1 MSLTKRL
8 YRLHPN
14 RYRQAVEK
22 EASYAN
28 LDGYESAT
36 LAIGSLGVA
45 ILGVIMFFVPASY
58 RIKLILFTLLS
69 APVYFV
75 LPYMVFS
82 VTADKRKSEMERML
96 PDALLLVS
104 TNLKSG
110 SSINRAFLA
119 SAREEFGPLQYEFNT
134 TAVQISGGVPVEDA
148 LDNMR
153 GRIKSELFKDT
164 LNVLTNAI
172 EAGGNTADLLESSAE
187 DIRSSLELRD
197 EVRSSVRMYTVFIFI
212 AAVVA
217 APALFGITVHMAETT
232 TSMWSNVNLGQEG
245 SSFASGGGGSGMSF
259 SKPDIDTEFLGTFS
273 ILALSI
279 SNFFASLMI
288 SQIGKGNLRG
298 GAKLVPITVSVS
310 VGLFLVISIALN
322 AVM

>member
-1 MSLTKRL
+1 MNLAHRV
-8 YRLHPN
+8 YRLHPKK
-14 RYRQAVEK
+14 YRQAVER

-28 LDGYESAT
+28 FDDYQSAT
-36 LAIGSLGVA
+36 LTIGMIGVTLLLGIMYFAPATYRLKA
-45 ILGVIMFFVPASY
+45 ILFA
-58 RIKLILFTLLS
+58 LLS
-69 APVYFV
+69 APVYLV
-75 LPYMVFS
+75 VPYMLFS
-82 VTADKRKSEMERML
+82 VAADKRKSEMERML

-134 TAVQISGGVPVEDA
+134 TAVQISGGVPVETA

-153 GRIKSELFKDT
+153 NRINSPLFKDT
-164 LNVLTNAI
+164 LKVLTNAI
-172 EAGGNTADLLESSAE
+172 EAGGNTAELLESSAE

-197 EVRSSVRMYTVFIFI
+197 EVKSSVRMYTVFIFI

-217 APALFGITVHMAETT
+217 APALFGITVYMAETT

-245 SSFASGGGGSGMSF
+245 SSFASGGGQGMSF

-273 ILALSI
+273 ILALTI

-288 SQIGKGNLRG
+288 SQIGNGNLRG
-298 GAKLVPITVSVS
+298 GAKLIPITVSVS
-310 VGLFLVISIALN
+310 VGLFIVISSALS